1 MRRNMARAD
10 AEKVVLEWMDD
21 LDPEG
26 LNTKR
31 WQAKF
36 KDMDD
41 NAFKVFV
48 DKLRNGQDYISIVS
62 PNFTNSKVN
71 VENNFKVAKK
81 YGVKFFQRIWTT
93 DPVTG
98 RVYLSNDEY
107 PVFHVPIRRQIQ
119 MAKEKFSYP
128 ANNDKTDSLTGQ
140 PSGESDAGSIS
151 YPEVLVLYSR
161 GLGKSV
167 EELVWARGGNQGAFK
182 MMNRKIQESGKC
194 TLNELQQHTS
204 GIKSTKVLSTYMKA
218 IHISNTI

>member
-1 MRRNMARAD
+1 MARAD
-10 AEKVVLEWMDD
+10 AEKLVLEWMDD

-36 KDMDD
+36 KEMDD
-41 NAFKVFV
+41 DTFKVFV
-48 DKLRNGQDYISIVS
+48 DKLRNGEDFISMVS
-62 PNFTNSKVN
+62 PNFTSSKVG
-71 VENNFKVAKK
+71 VANNFKVAKK

-107 PVFHVPIRRQIQ
+107 PVFHLPIRRQIQ

-128 ANNDKTDSLTGQ
+128 TNNDKTDSLTGQ
-140 PSGESDAGSIS
+140 PSSESNAGSIS

-161 GLGKSV
+161 GLVKSV

-182 MMNRKIQESGKC
+182 TMNKKIQQSGRC
-194 TLNELQQHTS
+194 TLAELQQHTT

>member
-1 MRRNMARAD
+1 MARAD
-10 AEKVVLEWMDD
+10 AEKLVLEWMDD

-31 WQAKF
+31 WQVKF
-36 KDMDD
+36 KEMDD
-41 NAFKVFV
+41 DTFKVFV
-48 DKLRNGQDYISIVS
+48 DKLRNGEDFISMVS
-62 PNFTNSKVN
+62 PNFTNSKVG
-71 VENNFKVAKK
+71 VANNFKVAKK
-81 YGVKFFQRIWTT
+81 HGVKFFQRIWTT

-107 PVFHVPIRRQIQ
+107 PVFHLPVRRQIQ

-128 ANNDKTDSLTGQ
+128 TNNDKTDSLTGQ
-140 PSGESDAGSIS
+140 PSSESNAGSIS

-161 GLGKSV
+161 GLVKSV

-182 MMNRKIQESGKC
+182 TMNKKIQESGRC
-194 TLNELQQHTS
+194 TLAELQQHTT